1 MGSIIIK
8 NGFLLTMD
16 KRNPFIPDGLVEIT
30 GDRITYVGPQSGKT
44 TSNASATPIDAKG
57 NVVMPGL
64 INGHTHLCQ
73 TFGRTVGFEVN
84 INEWLNQRQ
93 YPIMDQMGDHEYYL
107 ATMIGCLENIKNG
120 NTTVVNNICSSHKGG
135 LCADEPT
142 VRAFRETGLRGFLAL
157 AYADQNHYPNAIEKR
172 EEIVARCRDII
183 TRYHKSE
190 EGRLR
195 VLIGPEQP
203 WGCSREMLL
212 ETGRLSETFDVGIHM
227 HSNENKNWLVQGKE
241 VHGLPTNSAIFRKYG
256 CLGPR
261 TILACMR
268 VVTDEDIV
276 NITETGAS
284 VVFDPTTALNWGTG
298 LPPIPQVLR
307 SGIRAGL
314 GTNGAASNFGQ
325 DMFETMKNAIGV
337 SRTVDGST
345 RALPLG
351 VALEM
356 ATISNAEIL
365 GLGSQIGSLEVGKK
379 ADIITVRLD
388 KCQNSPCI
396 NILAATVLSA
406 SGRDVEDVIV
416 DGKIVMRKGKVLEV
430 DEASIVEEANLRALA
445 CARKANLDPH
455 LLPLS

>member
-8 NGFLLTMD
+8 NGFVMTMD
-16 KRNPFIPDGLVEIT
+16 KRSPFIPNGVVEIT
-30 GDRITYVGPQSGKT
+30 EDRITYVGTQAGKT
-44 TSNASATPIDAKG
+44 VSEASGTCIDAKG
-57 NVVMPGL
+57 KVVMPGL

-107 ATMIGCLENIKNG
+107 ATMIGCLENLKNG

-135 LCADEPT
+135 LGADEAT

-157 AYADQNHYPNAIEKR
+157 AYVDQNHYPNAIEKR

-183 TRYHKSE
+183 VRYHNSE
-190 EGRLR
+190 KGRLR
-195 VLIGPEQP
+195 VLIGPELP
-203 WGCSREMLL
+203 WGCSKEMLL
-212 ETGRLSETFDVGIHM
+212 ETIRLAETYDVGIHM
-227 HSNENKNWLVQGKE
+227 HANENKNWLVQGEE
-241 VHGLPTNSAIFRKYG
+241 VHGLPTNLAIFRKYR

-261 TILACMR
+261 TSLACMR
-268 VVTDEDIV
+268 VVTDEDIA
-276 NITETGAS
+276 NMTETGAG
-284 VVFDPTTALNWGTG
+284 VIFDPTTALNWGTG
-298 LPPIPQVLR
+298 LPPIPAVLR

-325 DMFETMKNAIGV
+325 DMFETMKNAIGA

-345 RALPLG
+345 QALPIG

-356 ATISNAEIL
+356 ATIRNAEIL

-379 ADIITVRLD
+379 ADVITVRLD
-388 KCQNSPCI
+388 KCQNSPCL

-416 DGKIVMRKGKVLEV
+416 DGEIVIRKGKILGV
-430 DEASIVEEANLRALA
+430 DEASMVEEANARALV
-445 CARKANLDPH
+445 CARKAHLDQY